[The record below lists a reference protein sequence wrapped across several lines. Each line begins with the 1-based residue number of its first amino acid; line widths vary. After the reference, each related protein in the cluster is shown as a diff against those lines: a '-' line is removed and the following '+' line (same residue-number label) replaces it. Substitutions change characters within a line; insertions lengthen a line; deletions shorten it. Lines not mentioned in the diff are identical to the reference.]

1 MTLNPIPPQTSNSCN
16 IGLSSHRKDNNR
28 YYFIKFKFFFRL
40 ILILSIPIFNFNNYF
55 RYKSSKRLYP
65 SQPNQASEA
74 NAHYLFELGKT
85 ILSKVGG
92 PIQTTVFSQPPL
104 PTQPHRALHMCAFQ
118 LALYSLG
125 LLNRVT
131 PNWRSRNYSSQV
143 TWIADHAMEIGAP
156 ATLFLLGT
164 WDGILTP
171 TEIANIA
178 DRMSRS
184 HERNTVEA
192 AAQLALSCLKHSVAL
207 NPNEITRAIVQVI

>member
-1 MTLNPIPPQTSNSCN
+1 M
-16 IGLSSHRKDNNR
+16 
-28 YYFIKFKFFFRL
+28 L
-40 ILILSIPIFNFNNYF
+40 ISIF

-164 WDGILTP
+164 WDGHLTP

-207 NPNEITRAIVQVI
+207 NPNEITRAIIQVTHNLIITKSFRF

>member
-1 MTLNPIPPQTSNSCN
+1 MN
-16 IGLSSHRKDNNR
+16 ILR
-28 YYFIKFKFFFRL
+28 FK
-40 ILILSIPIFNFNNYF
+40 ST
-55 RYKSSKRLYP
+55 KRIYP

-74 NAHYLFELGKT
+74 YAHHLFELGKI

-104 PTQPHRALHMCAFQ
+104 PIQPHRALHMCAFQ
-118 LALYSLG
+118 LSLYSLG
-125 LLNRVT
+125 LLNLVT

-156 ATLFLLGT
+156 ATFFLLAT
-164 WDGILTP
+164 WDAHLTP
-171 TEIANIA
+171 TEIANMA

-192 AAQLALSCLKHSVAL
+192 AAQLALSCLKYSANL
-207 NPNEITRAIVQVI
+207 NPNEITRAIVQVM